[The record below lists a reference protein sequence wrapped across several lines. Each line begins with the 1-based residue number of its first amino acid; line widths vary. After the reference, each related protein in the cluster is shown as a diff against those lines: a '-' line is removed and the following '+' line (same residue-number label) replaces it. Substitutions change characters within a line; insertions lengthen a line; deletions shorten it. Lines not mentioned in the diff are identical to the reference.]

1 MGTLKPQTIVQQYG
15 DWHAGRWWVGCYI
28 WYNEQVEPGTANF
41 ALRHT
46 TGCCHL
52 AKFRNSNTKI
62 SNQMI
67 LVINSSNHI
76 SADKRT
82 LGYGFLFAFYSKYCR
97 KFGERCFS
105 HAGPAAWNTLPD
117 SIKLII

>member
-1 MGTLKPQTIVQQYG
+1 
-15 DWHAGRWWVGCYI
+15 
-28 WYNEQVEPGTANF
+28 
-41 ALRHT
+41 
-46 TGCCHL
+46 
-52 AKFRNSNTKI
+52 
-62 SNQMI
+62 MI

-117 SIKLII
+117 SIKLIIDTNRFKSLLTTHLFQLAF